1 MQAPQYNL
9 DRDVTSMERITVD
22 EVECPAIRA
31 GVDYWRLLRGQ
42 RNFPARED
50 LRPRDIAGLLRSMS
64 LIRVAN
70 GDFQYRV
77 VGDSVVQAYDIPLQG
92 KWLREI
98 ETELP
103 SFGTYVRPILTH
115 VAENR
120 DPLAVR
126 GSIGHNAHR
135 VNFTHYENALLPLGR
150 NDDTVD
156 HILVLSNYVLRPAL
170 GSRL

>member
-1 MQAPQYNL
+1 MQAAQYNREVTSL
-9 DRDVTSMERITVD
+9 DRIAID
-22 EVECPAIRA
+22 ELESPAIRT

-42 RNFPARED
+42 RRFPARED
-50 LRPRDIAGLLRSMS
+50 LKPREIAGLLRSMS
-64 LIRVAN
+64 LIRVTD

-77 VGDSVVQAYDIPLQG
+77 VGDSVVQAYDFSLQG
-92 KWLREI
+92 KWLNEI
-98 ETELP
+98 EAELP
-103 SFGTYVRPILTH
+103 SFGTFVRPILMH
-115 VAENR
+115 VVESKT
-120 DPLAVR
+120 PVAVR

-156 HILVLSNYVLRPAL
+156 HILVLSNYVLRPTL